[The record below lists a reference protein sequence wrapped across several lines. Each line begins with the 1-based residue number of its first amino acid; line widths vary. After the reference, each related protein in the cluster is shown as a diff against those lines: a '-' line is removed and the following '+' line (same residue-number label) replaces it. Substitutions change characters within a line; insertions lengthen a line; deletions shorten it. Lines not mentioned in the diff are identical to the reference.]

1 MKTTNVT
8 ELKEFYANAFT
19 SELYENIKV
28 SVSAKEKKSSDTAS
42 ISIKMQ
48 VDEKKSVTGTLYIVD
63 KEKTTYVLFVSD
75 KTHDIIF
82 NNFSVNSIEKSKKYV
97 VNYFERSIKKILG
110 IEIEK
115 GTDDKK
121 ESVTEK

>member
-8 ELKEFYANAFT
+8 ELKEFYVNAFT
-19 SELYENIKV
+19 GELYENIKV

-115 GTDDKK
+115 GADNKK
-121 ESVTEK
+121 ESVTQK

>member
-8 ELKEFYANAFT
+8 ELKEFYVNAFT
-19 SELYENIKV
+19 GELYENIKV

-115 GTDDKK
+115 GTDGKK